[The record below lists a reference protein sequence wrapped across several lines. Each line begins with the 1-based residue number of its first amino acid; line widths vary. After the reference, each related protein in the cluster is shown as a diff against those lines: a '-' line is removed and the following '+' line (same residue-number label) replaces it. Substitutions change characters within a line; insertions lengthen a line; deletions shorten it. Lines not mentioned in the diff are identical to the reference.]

1 MSVHWQSLVRLWHLG
16 GPPGTTSPFPW
27 LTPRE
32 AGLFIAK
39 RIETLKTFEQVQ
51 AAALQKRDKLQAGLV
66 VMIHP
71 FYMGAHT

>member
-1 MSVHWQSLVRLWHLG
+1 MSVHWQSLVRLWHLV